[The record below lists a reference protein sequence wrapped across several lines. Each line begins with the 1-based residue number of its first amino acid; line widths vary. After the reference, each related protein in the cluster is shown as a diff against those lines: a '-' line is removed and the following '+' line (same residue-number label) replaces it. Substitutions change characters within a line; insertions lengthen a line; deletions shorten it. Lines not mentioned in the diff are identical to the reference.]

1 MDWIYSPSGW
11 AGKAFQSHE
20 HINLQALTFQVVT
33 WTEFK
38 EPQIVVKKILILTA
52 NPKNSDKLRLDEEV
66 REIQEGLQRS
76 RRRDQF
82 EIISKWAVR
91 PGDLRRALLD
101 HEPHIVHFSGH
112 GTKTKGLI
120 LEDNVGQMQMV
131 SAPSLARLFK
141 LFQGKVECVLLN
153 ACYSEMQA
161 VAIHQHIDCVIGMNQ
176 AITDCTAIKFAV
188 GFYDGLGAG
197 RSYRD
202 AFEFGVSAIDMEGI
216 PETAMPQLKQRSTS
230 SQTVVTALS
239 AQPVASSE
247 PPLLMSQSTGQ
258 DKPAITS
265 PATPPQSGTRSHIF
279 ISYKRGVE
287 PDERIAREVYQ
298 ALNPAH
304 DVFIDQTIPVG
315 TPWAKRIEQALRQSD
330 FLIIFLSGQS
340 VHSEMV
346 LGEIETAHRLMKTS
360 GRPVIL
366 PVRLAYREAFV
377 YPLSAYL
384 NPINWALWE
393 TPADTPRLIAELQE
407 AIAGAGL
414 SIDSDSAKREIIFV
428 PTDSA
433 PTDLVPVPAIP
444 RPQPSAQPV
453 ALEPAEGTMAPESK
467 LYVER
472 DCDEIAQ
479 ATIRRQGVTLTIKGP
494 RQMGKSS
501 LLMHAIDAAMK
512 AGKQVVF
519 LDFQLFDQDVLSSAD
534 TFYREFCRS
543 MTEQLGLPDRVTE
556 YWQESSGN
564 IQRCTR
570 YMQTHVLQEVGS
582 PLVLA
587 MDEVDRMFNADYRS
601 DFFSMLRGWH
611 NNRALPMAR
620 IWKQFDLAL
629 VTATEPYHLIANL
642 NQSPFNVGEVLL
654 LTDFT
659 PVQVT
664 DLNQRHGNPLT
675 LTEEQALMALLNGH
689 PYLVRRALY
698 LIASQQM
705 SVEALFEQAGTDNG
719 PFGDHLRYH
728 LFRIY
733 DKQDLAQGL
742 LQVIRART
750 CPDERIARLLSA
762 AGLVRRD
769 DEQVVPRCQL
779 YADYFRRHLYG

>member
-1 MDWIYSPSGW
+1 M
-11 AGKAFQSHE
+11 
-20 HINLQALTFQVVT
+20 
-33 WTEFK
+33 
-38 EPQIVVKKILILTA
+38 KKILILTA

-76 RRRDQF
+76 RSRDQF

-91 PGDLRRALLD
+91 PDDLRRALLD
-101 HEPHIVHFSGH
+101 HEPNIVHFSGH
-112 GTKTKGLI
+112 GAGEAGLV
-120 LEDNVGQMQMV
+120 LENNAGQMQLV

-141 LFQGKVECVLLN
+141 LFKDKVECVLLN
-153 ACYSEMQA
+153 ACYSEVQA
-161 VAIHQHIDCVIGMNQ
+161 AAIHQHIDCVIGMNQ
-176 AITDCTAIKFAV
+176 AIGDRAAIEFAV

-197 RSYRD
+197 RSYGD
-202 AFEFGVSAIDMEGI
+202 AFEFGVSAIDLEGI
-216 PETAMPQLKQRSTS
+216 PETATPQLKQRSPSASQSGEITSPVQTPAEAASLPSASSSQATS
-230 SQTVVTALS
+230 SQAASTQATSTQATAELGL
-239 AQPVASSE
+239 QSE
-247 PPLLMSQSTGQ
+247 PV
-258 DKPAITS
+258 
-265 PATPPQSGTRSHIF
+265 TPRPTAGSRIF

-287 PDERIAREVYQ
+287 PDEPIASEVYR
-298 ALNPAH
+298 ALSGAH
-304 DVFIDQTIPVG
+304 DVFIDQTMSVG
-315 TPWAKRIEQALRQSD
+315 TPWAERIEQALQASD
-330 FLIIFLSGQS
+330 FLIIFLSAES

-360 GRPVIL
+360 GRPMIL
-366 PVRLAYREAFV
+366 PVRLGYREPFV

-393 TPADTPRLIAELQE
+393 TPADTPQLLEELQR

-414 SIDSDSAKREIIFV
+414 SIDSENAKRNV
-428 PTDSA
+428 TVVSNDS
-433 PTDLVPVPAIP
+433 TTTPAIP

-453 ALEPAEGTMAPESK
+453 LLQPVVLEPAEGTMDPESQ
-467 LYVER
+467 LYVKR
-472 DCDEIAQ
+472 ACDEIAQ
-479 ATIRRQGVTLTIKGP
+479 STIQRQGVTLTIKGP

-501 LLMHAIDAAMK
+501 LLMQVMDAAIK
-512 AGKQVVF
+512 VGKQVVF
-519 LDFQLFDQDVLSSAD
+519 LDFQLFDQDVLKSAN
-534 TFYREFCRS
+534 TFYPQFCRS
-543 MTEQLGLPDRVTE
+543 MTEQLGLPDRVAE
-556 YWQESSGN
+556 SWEGSSGN

-570 YMQTHVLQEVGS
+570 YMQTHVLKELGS

-587 MDEVDRMFNADYRS
+587 MDEVDRMFDADYRS
-601 DFFSMLRGWH
+601 DFFSMLRSWH

-659 PVQVT
+659 SAQVT

-675 LTEEQALMALLNGH
+675 PAEERALMALLNGH

-698 LIASQQM
+698 LIARQQL
-705 SVEALFEQAGTDNG
+705 SVAALFEQADGDHG

-762 AGLVRRD
+762 AGLVRRE

-779 YADYFRRHLYG
+779 YADYFRRHLHG